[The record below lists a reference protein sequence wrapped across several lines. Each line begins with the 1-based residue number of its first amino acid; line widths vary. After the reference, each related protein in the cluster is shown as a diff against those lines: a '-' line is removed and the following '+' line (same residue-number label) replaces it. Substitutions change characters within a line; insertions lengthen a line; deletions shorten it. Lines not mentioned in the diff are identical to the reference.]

1 MGILYGFLG
10 TRGPPIPSLHS
21 SLMAPGGRRQGYPR
35 LRLAV
40 EEVVTLSL
48 EQEGVTNVT
57 QIMEVETEEVI
68 IKRENYKRERRKEK

>member
-1 MGILYGFLG
+1 M
-10 TRGPPIPSLHS
+10 
-21 SLMAPGGRRQGYPR
+21 
-35 LRLAV
+35 AV